1 MKILLTLIIVIS
13 ATFYANAQLEY
24 DTNSKEIKKYN
35 RNELKLA
42 KKTFDKLSDYEKI
55 NTQEVHI
62 DTIDSTFKTDIILT
76 QCSKD
81 FFCYELFQDGKLTG
95 EMFYE
100 KMKINP
106 NADSRILINQKNGD
120 SIKTKLWNKGK
131 GSLTILNFEHIPKL
145 DKRAERR
152 FVIWTTTEKLFGG
165 GHSVFFLSIKN
176 DGADKL
182 TNLIDFMKNAT
193 EFKLIYSHSEI

>member
-42 KKTFDKLSDYEKI
+42 KKTFEKLSDYEKI

-81 FFCYELFQDGKLTG
+81 FFCYELF
-95 EMFYE
+95 
-100 KMKINP
+100 
-106 NADSRILINQKNGD
+106 
-120 SIKTKLWNKGK
+120 
-131 GSLTILNFEHIPKL
+131 
-145 DKRAERR
+145 
-152 FVIWTTTEKLFGG
+152 
-165 GHSVFFLSIKN
+165 
-176 DGADKL
+176 
-182 TNLIDFMKNAT
+182 
-193 EFKLIYSHSEI
+193 